1 MTRNAFI
8 ALSAGLLA
16 ATLTAMAAQT
26 DPAAATPPVTSQAT
40 TVAPATFKAS
50 PEDKVV
56 CKTEIP
62 TGSRLGGQKVCM
74 KKSDWAAQAQDVR
87 RQRQFAPPAGIAG
100 AK

>member
-1 MTRNAFI
+1 LTRNAFI

-16 ATLTAMAAQT
+16 AASIAMAQT
-26 DPAAATPPVTSQAT
+26 EPGAATPPASAT
-40 TVAPATFKAS
+40 TVAPATVKAS

-74 KKSDWAAQAQDVR
+74 KKSDWTAQAQDVR

>member
-16 ATLTAMAAQT
+16 AASIAMAQT
-26 DPAAATPPVTSQAT
+26 EPGAATPPASGQAT
-40 TVAPATFKAS
+40 AVAPATVKAS

-56 CKTEIP
+56 CQTEIP

-74 KKSDWAAQAQDVR
+74 KKSDWTAQAQDVR